1 MMSTDT
7 DTWESWEAL
16 HAEAAEW
23 VDSYEPQNR
32 SDEGILK
39 ASLHIAATLSPHTKH
54 EVADFGRL
62 SKRFGF
68 EFLISD
74 KNRPL
79 KSAKVAYDF
88 LTERIAVK
96 KAYN

>member
-39 ASLHIAATLSPHTKH
+39 ASLHACLQ
-54 EVADFGRL
+54 
-62 SKRFGF
+62 
-68 EFLISD
+68 
-74 KNRPL
+74 
-79 KSAKVAYDF
+79 
-88 LTERIAVK
+88 
-96 KAYN
+96 